1 MNRIRVNLA
10 NPQEL
15 MEIPGLE
22 PRQAETIVQFRAE
35 HGPIR
40 DARQLSQL
48 LGRDQLPPDMI
59 EQLDFDPANVTAPE
73 APGA

>member
-1 MNRIRVNLA
+1 MHRVRVNLA

-15 MEIPGLE
+15 LEIPGIQ
-22 PRQAETIVQFRAE
+22 RMQAEAIVKYRAE
-35 HGPIR
+35 HGPIT

-48 LGRDQLPPDMI
+48 LGRDQLPDTVL
-59 EQLDFDPANVTAPE
+59 QHLDFDPADVTAPE

>member
-22 PRQAETIVQFRAE
+22 APQAQAIVQFRAE

-48 LGRDQLPPDMI
+48 LGRDQLPSDMI